1 MRAKYFDC
9 GAGQIPL
16 WSAAAPAYN
25 VPVDVNTAPFDMARI
40 CAGIGM
46 GVVAWNRSSF
56 SDPPTRSVSLDELL
70 ATSDIVSLHLG
81 LNEETKGFLGRERV
95 AAMKRL

>member
-9 GAGQIPL
+9 GAGQLPL

-40 CAGIGM
+40 CAGIGT
-46 GVVAWNRSSF
+46 GGRGLEPLLLLRSSHAKCF
-56 SDPPTRSVSLDELL
+56 T
-70 ATSDIVSLHLG
+70 
-81 LNEETKGFLGRERV
+81 
-95 AAMKRL
+95 